1 MKAGPSQL
9 NPVLGGPTAGSGM
22 SDTSWL
28 EIEAWLATHAPDM
41 LQRLPAG
48 ADPKALRDLE
58 DRLALQLPQSLLQS
72 LLRHDGSGEQALHEY
87 GCFCSTAQVLALWEQ
102 ETDLWGD
109 GDNDERARPRGPI
122 KRKWWSPRWIPVL
135 HTWDGNC
142 VALDLDP
149 PSPERRGQVISWY
162 HDSGPGD
169 AIAPSFAV
177 LLREFAESLAQ
188 GKYRPGSKGNWY
200 LEYLP

>member
-1 MKAGPSQL
+1 MPSSCRTSTSYERGAAEQWVAAVEGAWCWGILSCRLGWAEALVKAGPSQL

-87 GCFCSTAQVLALWEQ
+87 GCFCSTAQVLALWE
-102 ETDLWGD
+102 
-109 GDNDERARPRGPI
+109 
-122 KRKWWSPRWIPVL
+122 
-135 HTWDGNC
+135 
-142 VALDLDP
+142 
-149 PSPERRGQVISWY
+149 
-162 HDSGPGD
+162 
-169 AIAPSFAV
+169 
-177 LLREFAESLAQ
+177 
-188 GKYRPGSKGNWY
+188 
-200 LEYLP
+200 